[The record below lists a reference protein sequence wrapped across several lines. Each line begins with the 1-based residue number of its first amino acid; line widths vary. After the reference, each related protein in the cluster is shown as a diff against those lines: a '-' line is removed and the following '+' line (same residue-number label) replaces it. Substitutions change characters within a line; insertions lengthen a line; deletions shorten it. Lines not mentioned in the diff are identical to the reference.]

1 MTVKELISKA
11 IILLGYNDDLGNTS
25 DARFQISSKAAFNTV
40 YSDVFYCLK
49 DEEYKELSPS
59 DEIPLPDRV
68 VYNVMQYG
76 VAAFIAESLGDA
88 DKQQNFMNVYNKRRA
103 SLSHYEDMVD
113 DIPYPDY

>member
-25 DARFQISSKAAFNTV
+25 DARFQISSKVAFDTV
-40 YSDVFYCLK
+40 YSDIFFCLNR
-49 DEEYKELSPS
+49 EGFKELSLA
-59 DEIPLPDRV
+59 DEIQLPESIV
-68 VYNVMQYG
+68 HNVMPYG

-88 DKQQNFMNVYNKRRA
+88 DKQRYFMNIYNKRRV